1 MRILNRTLLTSLTL
15 PAGLALFLPVG
26 VMAQGRPTTATAVT
40 RAISPTDYMAH
51 LRYLSD
57 DALEGRAPGTRGGI
71 LAAKYIAA
79 QFERL
84 GLVPAGDSGT
94 WYHHVPIIT
103 LDPTPTLS
111 LTGPSAAST
120 PLTYKDD
127 YAVWSMRNDTVVSV
141 TAPLVFAGYG
151 TTAPEEG
158 WADFDGVDVKGK
170 VIVVLVNDPGLRDPA
185 IFRGKDLTYYGRW
198 TYKIE
203 EAARQGAAGIL
214 MVHTDESA
222 TYGWATVIGSWTGEQ
237 VRLEK
242 PATSLLFAGWIT
254 QAAARRLFLANG
266 QDLDALSDR
275 AWHRGFRA
283 VPLNGSLSATVRS
296 RIVRSE
302 TFNVIARRPGT
313 GAHRAEAVLV
323 GGHYD
328 HLGFGPPVNGDSIY
342 NGAVDNAAGVAGVL
356 SLAEAFVRSKAT
368 TDRSLIFMSFGAEE
382 SGLLGSGAFVE
393 RPTMPLRDLAAV
405 INIDGLELLG
415 RTRDIGALGRD
426 QSSLG
431 PIFVAAAHAEGMRVT
446 DDPDA
451 AARGYFF
458 RSDHFPFVKAGV
470 PALSLEG
477 GKDFVGRPAGWG
489 KQQQDAYN
497 ANRYHQPSDEL
508 LPEYGPEGAEQAMRV
523 VARVAVAVANAAAQ
537 PTWNAGSEFRTAGAA
552 RRR

>member
-1 MRILNRTLLTSLTL
+1 MRTLIRTLLLVLTL
-15 PAGLALFLPVG
+15 PAVSA
-26 VMAQGRPTTATAVT
+26 AQGRPTGARAVT
-40 RAISPTDYMAH
+40 RAISPTAYMAH

-84 GLVPAGDSGT
+84 GLTPAGDSGT

-103 LDPTPTLS
+103 LDPTPTLA
-111 LTGPSAAST
+111 LAGATTT

-127 YAVWSMRNDTVVSV
+127 YAVWSMRNDTLV
-141 TAPLVFAGYG
+141 TVQTPLVFAGYG

-170 VIVVLVNDPGLRDPA
+170 IIVVLVNDPGIRDPA

-254 QAAARRLFLANG
+254 QSAARRLFAASG
-266 QDLDALSDR
+266 QDLDALSAR

-283 VPLNGSLSATVRS
+283 VPLNSSLSASVRS

-302 TFNVIARRPGT
+302 TFNVIARRPGSGT
-313 GAHRAEAVLV
+313 HKAEAVLI

-356 SLAEAFVRSKAT
+356 SLAEAFVRSNVR
-368 TDRSLIFMSFGAEE
+368 TDRSLLFMSFGAEE

-431 PIFVAAAHAEGMRVT
+431 PIFSAAARAEGMKVV
-446 DDPDA
+446 DNPDA

-470 PALSLEG
+470 PSLSLEG

-489 KQQQDAYN
+489 KQQEDAYN

-508 LPEYGPEGAEQAMRV
+508 LPEYGPEGAEQALRV
-523 VARVAVAVANAAAQ
+523 VARVAIAVANAPAQ
-537 PTWNAGSEFRTAGAA
+537 PTWNAGSEFRSAGQA

>member
-1 MRILNRTLLTSLTL
+1 MRTLIRTLLLVLCL
-15 PAGLALFLPVG
+15 PAVST
-26 VMAQGRPTTATAVT
+26 AQGRPTTATSVT
-40 RAISPTDYMAH
+40 RAISPTAYMAH

-84 GLVPAGDSGT
+84 GLTPAGDSGT

-103 LDPTPTLS
+103 LDPTPTLT
-111 LTGPSAAST
+111 LVGPAAAST
-120 PLTYKDD
+120 PLRYKDD
-127 YAVWSMRNDTVVSV
+127 YAVWSMRNDTIV
-141 TAPLVFAGYG
+141 TTRAPLVFAGYG
-151 TTAPEEG
+151 TTAAE
-158 WADFDGVDVKGK
+158 WNWSDFTGVDVKGK
-170 VIVVLVNDPGLRDPA
+170 IIVVLVNDPGLHDPD

-254 QAAARRLFLANG
+254 QSAARRLFAASG
-266 QDLDALSDR
+266 QDLDALNIR
-275 AWHRGFRA
+275 AGRSGFRA
-283 VPLNGSLSATVRS
+283 VPLNATLDATVRS

-302 TFNVIARRPGT
+302 TFNVIARRPGS
-313 GAHRAEAVLV
+313 GPHKAEAVLV

-356 SLAEAFVRSKAT
+356 SLAEAFVRSNVR
-368 TDRSLIFMSFGAEE
+368 TDRSLLFMAFGAEE
-382 SGLLGSGAFVE
+382 SGLLGSGAYVE

-431 PIFVAAAHAEGMRVT
+431 PVFNAAAHAEGMRVT
-446 DDPDA
+446 DNPDA

-477 GKDFVGRPAGWG
+477 GKDFLGRPAGWG
-489 KQQQDAYN
+489 KEQQDAYN

-508 LPEYGPEGAEQAMRV
+508 LPEYGPEGAEQALRV
-523 VARVAVAVANAAAQ
+523 VARVAIAVANASAE
-537 PTWNAGSEFRTAGAA
+537 PTWNAGSEFRSAGEA